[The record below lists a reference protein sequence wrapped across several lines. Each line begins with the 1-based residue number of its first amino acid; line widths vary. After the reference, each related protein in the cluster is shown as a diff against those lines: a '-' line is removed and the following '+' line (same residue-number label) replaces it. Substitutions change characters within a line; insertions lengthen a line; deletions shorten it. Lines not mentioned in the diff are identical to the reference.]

1 MSRCH
6 SRCPGSS
13 ARQPATARHEPVGTL
28 RYLHVDG
35 CPGDVPAA
43 VAHLCYLYGM
53 ARVRISTTV
62 DEGLLAS
69 ARQARSELSDA
80 ALIDQALA
88 ALLARQRAA
97 EIDGAYG
104 AYDEHPLHE
113 NDEWGDLESFRSAAG
128 AS

>member
-1 MSRCH
+1 
-6 SRCPGSS
+6 
-13 ARQPATARHEPVGTL
+13 
-28 RYLHVDG
+28 
-35 CPGDVPAA
+35 
-43 VAHLCYLYGM
+43 M

-113 NDEWGDLESFRSAAG
+113 SDEWGDLESFRSAAG